1 MIRLGI
7 NTMVWTGK
15 FTTADLG
22 LLDLIRNIGFDH
34 AEFGI
39 FDFSDVPVDGIRA
52 ALHANGLSATVAS
65 ALPGEMS
72 LLSDDA
78 AVRARTVD
86 WIANAVDVIAR
97 FGATSLV
104 GPFYSPVG
112 HLPGTRRT
120 AAEWNNCVES
130 LRAVADKIKGSGV
143 RIAVE
148 PLNRFETYFLNL
160 HADALRLANEVDR
173 PEIGVLYD
181 TFHANIEEK
190 DLLDALIPLA
200 PKLYHVHLC
209 ENDRGVPGSGHIPF
223 QHVVHALQQI
233 EYDGPAVVESFASTI
248 PEIARA
254 AAIWRDFAPTP
265 EAFAR
270 ETLHRLRPLLPK
282 C

>member
-15 FTTADLG
+15 FTTAETG
-22 LLDLIRNIGFDH
+22 LIEEIGRLGFDN

-39 FDFSDVPVDGIRA
+39 FDFSSVPA
-52 ALHANGLSATVAS
+52 AGMRDALRANGLGATVAS
-65 ALPGEMS
+65 ALPGDMS
-72 LLSDDA
+72 LICGDG

-86 WIANAVDVIAR
+86 WIVNAVEVIAR
-97 FGATSLV
+97 FGATVLA

-120 AAEWNNCVES
+120 AGEWNHCVEG
-130 LRAVADKIKGSGV
+130 LRAAAVRIEGSGV

-190 DLLDALIPLA
+190 DPVGALRPLA
-200 PKLYHVHLC
+200 PRLYHVHLC

-223 QHVVHALQQI
+223 ERVTGALR
-233 EYDGPAVVESFASTI
+233 EMGYSGAAVVESFASNI

-254 AAIWRDFAPTP
+254 AAIWRDFASSPG
-265 EAFAR
+265 EFAR
-270 ETLHRLRPLLPK
+270 ESIQRLRPLLPRS
-282 C
+282 

>member
-1 MIRLGI
+1 MICLGI

-15 FTTADLG
+15 FTAADTG
-22 LLDLIRNIGFDH
+22 LIDKIAQMGFDNV
-34 AEFGI
+34 EFGI
-39 FDFSDVPVDGIRA
+39 FDFSGVPVAEIRG
-52 ALHANGLSATVAS
+52 ALEANGLKTTVAS
-65 ALPGEMS
+65 ALPGDLS
-72 LLSDDA
+72 LLCDDA

-86 WIANAVDVIAR
+86 WIARAVEVISG
-97 FGATSLV
+97 FGARALV

-112 HLPGTRRT
+112 YLPGTRRT
-120 AAEWNNCVES
+120 ETEWKHCVDGLRSAAE
-130 LRAVADKIKGSGV
+130 KIKGSGV

-160 HADALRLANEVDR
+160 HSDALQLVNEVNR

-209 ENDRGVPGSGHIPF
+209 ENDRGVPGTGHIPF
-223 QHVVHALQQI
+223 QPVIHALHEI
-233 EYDGPAVVESFASTI
+233 GYSGAAVVESFASNI

-254 AAIWRDFAPTP
+254 AAIWRDFAQSPD
-265 EAFAR
+265 AFAR
-270 ETLHRLRPLLPK
+270 ETLNRLRPLLPK